1 MKKIFLILLVILFT
15 RCNEYLP
22 TEQHLSVI
30 VDLTDVDSEK
40 PSYKEVVSY
49 LKKGHASDGLSLSLR
64 FVSETRYAPTYQF
77 ELPIGETGLLSNEDT
92 RRTKK
97 KLLLRQFKDTLGGI
111 QNELSP
117 RSEIFRVVVDELN
130 RLSTRKGN
138 RTLLLF
144 SNLEEH
150 SFFSVYNK
158 KSVQQLLSQPEL
170 VVEQFK
176 SEVNLNDNLSGITLQ
191 IIYTPSLEED
201 RVFTAMI
208 ELYQSLLESR
218 GVVLKVITEK
228 KVLL

>member
-1 MKKIFLILLVILFT
+1 MKKIFLILLILLFT
-15 RCNEYLP
+15 RCTEYFP
-22 TEQHLSVI
+22 TQQHLSVI

-40 PSYKEVVSY
+40 PSYKEVTSY

-92 RRTKK
+92 RRTKR
-97 KLLLRQFKDTLGGI
+97 KLLLKQFKDTLEGI
-111 QNELSP
+111 QKKLSP

-130 RLSTRKGN
+130 RLSTRTGN

-158 KSVQQLLSQPEL
+158 KDVQQLLSQPEL

-208 ELYQSLLESR
+208 ELYQSLLKPR
-218 GVVLKVITEK
+218 GLVLKVITEK